1 MLKVP
6 YNSKSSK
13 HIYLDKDVLTREVQ
27 SCIDNGRQ
35 VSDELAKHF
44 CSICDHLLEAKNFR
58 SYSTEW
64 KDKMR
69 DFAMTKLCKSIKTV
83 DLTKCKNVFNYFS
96 RAAYLAFVTSIQ
108 RQKKMSVPTTQL
120 SEYTLE

>member
-1 MLKVP
+1 M
-6 YNSKSSK
+6 
-13 HIYLDKDVLTREVQ
+13 
-27 SCIDNGRQ
+27 
-35 VSDELAKHF
+35 SDELAKHF
-44 CSICDHLLEAKNFR
+44 YSICNHLLEAKNFR
-58 SYSTEW
+58 NYSTEW

-108 RQKKMSVPTTQL
+108 R
-120 SEYTLE
+120 